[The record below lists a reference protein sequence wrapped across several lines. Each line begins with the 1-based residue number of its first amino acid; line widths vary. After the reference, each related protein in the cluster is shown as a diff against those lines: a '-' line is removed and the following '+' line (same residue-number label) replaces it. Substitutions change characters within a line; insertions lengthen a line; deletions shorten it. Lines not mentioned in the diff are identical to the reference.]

1 MGNILHTDKTCADIA
16 LHIASEMKKIICQN
30 IILTKTKISIL
41 IDESTTLSKLTTLV
55 VVVRAFIEDF
65 PGEPYTFNLD
75 LIELPNTSAETITK
89 SLLDCLGGHG
99 FDQIFLNE
107 FFIAF
112 ACDGASVMI
121 GKDSGVA
128 TRLKIQF
135 PKLIIWHCS
144 NHRLELAVGDVVAE
158 VCGINHFK
166 IFMDKLYTLF
176 HQSPKNQNELKKAAS
191 SLEVQ
196 ILKIGR
202 ILSVRWVASSK
213 RTVNAVINNFS
224 ALCEH
229 FNLASTDSTR
239 DSKERSKYCGL
250 FKMITILIK

>member
-1 MGNILHTDKTCADIA
+1 MNMGNVLHSDKTCADTA
-16 LHIASEMKKIICQN
+16 LHIVSEMKKMICQN

-41 IDESTTLSKLTTLV
+41 IDESTTLSKLSTLV

-89 SLLDCLGGHG
+89 PLLDCLGGHG

-107 FFIAF
+107 CLIAF
-112 ACDGASVMI
+112 ACDGASVII

-128 TRLKIQF
+128 TRLKIQY

-144 NHRLELAVGDVVAE
+144 NHRLELAVGDFVGE

-166 IFMDKLYTLF
+166 IFMDKHYTLF
-176 HQSPKNQNELKKAAS
+176 HQSPKNQNELKKK
-191 SLEVQ
+191 LLVH
-196 ILKIGR
+196 
-202 ILSVRWVASSK
+202 W
-213 RTVNAVINNFS
+213 
-224 ALCEH
+224 
-229 FNLASTDSTR
+229 
-239 DSKERSKYCGL
+239 KYK
-250 FKMITILIK
+250 F